1 MDGRQYFPNYG
12 GNYQQVPEFSGAG
25 YGRGYNV
32 PGNYFV
38 PGSNAGKAS
47 AIFCFLLRAVPTFV
61 WWQFTKWR
69 LLYAVAPQH
78 LGGPLGGPGMHTN
91 FGQQNEDPA
100 LFVTFDEEEDD
111 FPLANRQVIGRSQP
125 MQPRRQPPQGN
136 TTSQSAAANR
146 QQPPAGPGPRPPA
159 RPASA
164 GPTVEPGRKF
174 SAAEQELEELKRRIA
189 EKEKQMKAK
198 RQTGQGFTGAPVRS
212 RPNPA
217 HGPVL
222 RGLHRKQ
229 PLADNPLQD
238 TREADLFLQQVASEL
253 PAGISSC
260 LVQC

>member
-47 AIFCFLLRAVPTFV
+47 AIFAFFQEPCQCLCSGTSHLGDYRF
-61 WWQFTKWR
+61 
-69 LLYAVAPQH
+69 AVAPQH
-78 LGGPLGGPGMHTN
+78 LGGPLGGPSMHTN
-91 FGQQNEDPA
+91 FSQQNEDPA

-111 FPLANRQVIGRSQP
+111 FPLANRQVLGRSQP
-125 MQPRRQPPQGN
+125 MQPRRQPIQGN
-136 TTSQSAAANR
+136 TTSQAAANR
-146 QQPPAGPGPRPPA
+146 QQPPAGLGPRPPA

-164 GPTVEPGRKF
+164 GPSVEPGRKF

-229 PLADNPLQD
+229 PLADKPPQD

-253 PAGISSC
+253 PAGMCSC